1 MSLMKRLKLVKK
13 RASLSTYYSLWG
25 SLVYLGEVA
34 RSSSHILRSGGFGQ
48 YALNI
53 VLSIHHHNFL
63 INKLCKQS
71 DHSELFSN
79 WIGDN

>member
-25 SLVYLGEVA
+25 SLVYLGEAA
-34 RSSSHILRSGGFGQ
+34 RSSSHILRSRGLGQ

-53 VLSIHHHNFL
+53 VLSIQHPNLWQGKLLSFEALFL
-63 INKLCKQS
+63 ITCTYWN
-71 DHSELFSN
+71 F
-79 WIGDN
+79 

>member
-1 MSLMKRLKLVKK
+1 MSPMKRLKLVKK

-34 RSSSHILRSGGFGQ
+34 RSSSHILRSRGLGQ

-53 VLSIHHHNFL
+53 VLSIQHPNL
-63 INKLCKQS
+63 WQRKLLS
-71 DHSELFSN
+71 FRN
-79 WIGDN
+79 I

>member
-25 SLVYLGEVA
+25 SLVYLGEVS

-53 VLSIHHHNFL
+53 VLSIQHTNL
-63 INKLCKQS
+63 WQSKLLVFFIS
-71 DHSELFSN
+71 YNH
-79 WIGDN
+79 I